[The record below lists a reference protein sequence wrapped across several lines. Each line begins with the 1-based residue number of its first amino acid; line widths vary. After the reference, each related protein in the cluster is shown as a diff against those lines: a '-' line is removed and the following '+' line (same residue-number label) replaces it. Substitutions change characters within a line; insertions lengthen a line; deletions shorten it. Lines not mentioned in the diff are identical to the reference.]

1 MGHHYIPQYYLHG
14 FCMDERLWVF
24 DREKRS
30 QFRTQPKS
38 VANETG
44 MYTEQLENWL
54 NEHIE
59 LPAQEALGR
68 VRKRQPLRQVD
79 RERLSEYVVMLW
91 KRVPRGRTRVT
102 EHLPSAA
109 VVARESI
116 RRKLAVDPS
125 LASEVRGDARDA
137 MSVVDALIAM
147 YVQNPPDDIWHRT
160 LAEGPG
166 ARMVGAMLS
175 MKWEFLVDES
185 GSYFTSDNPLFYFEE
200 IGVGNRNSE
209 LSIPLAMDVTLFAT
223 WDGPQAPAYREAT
236 PRMIRQL
243 NARTVSRSQRFVFAR
258 SVESWTLPFVW
269 RARHEVAPL
278 RGIA

>member
-1 MGHHYIPQYYLHG
+1 MGHHYIPQYYLRG
-14 FCMDERLWVF
+14 FCTDERLWVL

-44 MYTEQLENWL
+44 MYTEELENWL

-68 VRKRQPLRQVD
+68 VRNRQPLRQVD
-79 RERLSEYVVMLW
+79 RERLSQYIVMLW
-91 KRVPRGRTRVT
+91 KRVPRGRIRVA
-102 EHLPSAA
+102 EQLPSAA
-109 VVARESI
+109 VVARENI

-125 LASEVRGDARDA
+125 LASEVRGDAQDA
-137 MSVVDALIAM
+137 MSVVDALIAK
-147 YVQNPPDDIWHRT
+147 YVQNPPADIWHKT

-166 ARMVGAMLS
+166 ARMVSAMLS
-175 MKWEFLVDES
+175 MKWELLVDES

-200 IGVGNRNSE
+200 IGIGRRQSE
-209 LSIPLAMDVTLFAT
+209 LSIPLAADATLFAT
-223 WDGPQAPAYREAT
+223 WDGPQPSTYREAA
-236 PRMIRQL
+236 PRVIRQL
-243 NARTVSRSQRFVFAR
+243 NARTVARSQRFVFAR

-269 RARHEVAPL
+269 RAHHEVAPL
-278 RGIA
+278 LGIA